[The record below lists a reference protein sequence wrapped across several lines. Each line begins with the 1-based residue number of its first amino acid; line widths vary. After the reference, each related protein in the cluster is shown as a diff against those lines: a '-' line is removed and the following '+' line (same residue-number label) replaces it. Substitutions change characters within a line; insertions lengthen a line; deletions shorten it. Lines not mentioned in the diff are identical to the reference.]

1 MSTAEHPRPDEGR
14 SSNRRL
20 RAGVLGV
27 VAVYSFAGW
36 AYIAANAVV
45 HPESLAW
52 PLTHLAT
59 WPREDTFG
67 IGCFIVSFMA
77 AIVRAIVRSA
87 EDR

>member
-1 MSTAEHPRPDEGR
+1 MA
-14 SSNRRL
+14 
-20 RAGVLGV
+20 AVLGT

-52 PLTHLAT
+52 PLTHLSS

-67 IGCFIVSFMA
+67 VACFVTSFVA
-77 AIVRAIVRSA
+77 ALGWAIARSA
-87 EDR
+87 TSARE